1 MEITVKYV
9 EQLKAKVAEANRK
22 IADAKA
28 RKSVALQSAKEIL
41 AKYGIEDIKDWKR
54 IYEIRDGLKA
64 KAEEEILRVE
74 SKLQEATKI
83 FSDLES
89 ELL

>member
-22 IADAKA
+22 IAEAKA
-28 RKSVALQSAKEIL
+28 RKSVALQSAKEVL
-41 AKYGIEDIKDWKR
+41 AKYGIGDIKDWKR
-54 IYEIRDGLKA
+54 IYEIRDKLKA
-64 KAEEEILRVE
+64 EAEQEISTVE
-74 SKLQEATKI
+74 HKLQEATKV